1 MTDRS
6 QASTDDT
13 NGTDTTRRRVL
24 KTGAGALAAVGAVPL
39 LSGSA
44 AAHFPDRLDIDIR
57 PDCEEN
63 RINPRSR
70 GVVPVA
76 VMSTEF
82 TDENGETVRFD
93 PIEEAVRYRFG
104 APAVVEDGGGARPAH
119 DGHDGSD
126 TDGALVLHFPM
137 EETGFDEDSTE
148 GRLVWER
155 DESGEHGYSGTDEV
169 TVTGGDG
176 SGN

>member
-1 MTDRS
+1 MTGPSRP
-6 QASTDDT
+6 STDDT

-24 KTGAGALAAVGAVPL
+24 KTGAGALAAAGAVPL

-44 AAHFPDRLDIDIR
+44 AAHFPDQLEIDVR
-57 PDCEEN
+57 PDCEKN
-63 RINPRSR
+63 TLDPHSR

-76 VMSTEF
+76 VMPTEF

-93 PIEEAVRYRFG
+93 PTEEAVRYRFG
-104 APAVVEDGGGARPAH
+104 EPAVVEDGGGARPAH

-126 TDGALVLHFPM
+126 TDGDALVLHFPM

-148 GRLVWER
+148 GRLIWER

-169 TVTGGDG
+169 TVTGGG
-176 SGN
+176 SGK